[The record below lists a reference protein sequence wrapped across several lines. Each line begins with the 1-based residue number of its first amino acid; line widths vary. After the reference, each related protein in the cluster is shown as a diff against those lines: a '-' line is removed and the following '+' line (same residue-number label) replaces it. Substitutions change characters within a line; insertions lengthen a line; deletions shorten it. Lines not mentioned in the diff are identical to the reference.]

1 MAAPKRPTHVVAHK
15 RLYLAVEGK
24 LEHFPEGRQLTLT
37 TKQAEKMGKRVT
49 SLKSEG
55 TTDLTGEK
63 DG

>member
-24 LEHFPEGRQLTLT
+24 LQHFPEGRQLTLT
-37 TKQAEKMGKRVT
+37 VKQAQKMGKRVN

-55 TTDLTGEK
+55 TTDLTGE
-63 DG
+63 

>member
-37 TKQAEKMGKRVT
+37 DKQAKKMGKRVA

-55 TTDLTGEK
+55 TTDLTGDK